1 MSGEMERFM
10 IAAVEAIENQCV
22 EIIDYESVKGLNPEP

>member
-10 IAAVEAIENQCV
+10 IAAVEGIENQSV
-22 EIIDYESVKGLNPEP
+22 EIIDYESVKRLNPEP